1 MMSSGPEKLI
11 PRRLV
16 ETPAAVV
23 DLRQA
28 RANSEKVARYLS
40 EHGLAWRPHV
50 KTHKSRTLGRIQ
62 LEAGARGLTVATLRE
77 AEAMAPLGADLLL
90 AHPPVGV
97 ARRERLAQVLGRAP
111 LSVALD
117 SPEALDTVRYAAT
130 VAGRPVPVLVE
141 IDVGMRRV
149 GLTEPADVVT
159 LAEAASSSELT
170 PFEGILFYPGHIRK
184 PVAEQDAD
192 LQAVGRRLKGVLG
205 RLESAGLSPEVV
217 SGGSTP
223 TLWRSHDI
231 PGVTEIRAGTCI
243 FHDRDTLALGVCDAS
258 EVAYRVETTVVSIA
272 VPGQAV
278 VDAGSKALAR
288 EEFRAGGR
296 GYGIVMEHPE
306 VPVSRVSEEHGV
318 LDLSE
323 SEWRPRVGDR
333 VSVIPN
339 HVCVSVNLQDRLL
352 AEGFDGIGDA
362 DGLQVIPLEGRG
374 RTPLPDP

>member
-1 MMSSGPEKLI
+1 
-11 PRRLV
+11 V

-23 DLRQA
+23 DLGQA
-28 RANSEKVARYLS
+28 RANSEKVVRYLS
-40 EHGLAWRPHV
+40 EHELAWRPHV
-50 KTHKSRTLGRIQ
+50 KTHKSRTLARIQ

-77 AEAMAPLGADLLL
+77 AEAMAPLEADLLL

-97 ARRERLAQVLGRAP
+97 ARRERLTRVLQRTS

-117 SPEALDTVRYAAT
+117 SPEALATVREAA
-130 VAGRPVPVLVE
+130 AAAERPVPVLVE
-141 IDVGMRRV
+141 IDVGMERV
-149 GLTEPADVVT
+149 GLTTSADVVS
-159 LAEAASSSELT
+159 LAEAAVSSGLT
-170 PFEGILFYPGHIRK
+170 PFKGILFYPGHIRK
-184 PVAEQDAD
+184 PAAEQDAD
-192 LQAVGRRLKGVLG
+192 LHAVGRLVEHVLDH
-205 RLESAGLSPEVV
+205 LEDAGLSPEVV

-258 EVAYRVETTVVSIA
+258 EVAYRVETTVVSTA
-272 VPGQAV
+272 VSGQAV

-296 GYGIVMEHPE
+296 GYGIVMEHPQ
-306 VPVSRVSEEHGV
+306 VFVSRVSEEHGV

-323 SEWRPRVGDR
+323 SDWHPRVGDR

-339 HVCVSVNLQDRLL
+339 HVCVSVNLQDHLL
-352 AEGFDGIGDA
+352 TEEANGPDRI
-362 DGLQVIPLEGRG
+362 DGLRVIALEGRG
-374 RTPLPDP
+374 RTPLSNR

>member
-1 MMSSGPEKLI
+1 MMSSVPEKLTA
-11 PRRLV
+11 RHLV

-28 RANSEKVARYLS
+28 RANSEKVVRYLS

-50 KTHKSRTLGRIQ
+50 KTHKSRTLAQIQ
-62 LEAGARGLTVATLRE
+62 LEAGAHGLTVATLRE

-97 ARRERLAQVLGRAP
+97 ARRERLTQVLGRTP

-117 SPEALDTVRYAAT
+117 SPEALDTVRDAAT
-130 VAGRPVPVLVE
+130 VARRSVPVLVE
-141 IDVGMRRV
+141 IDVGMGRV
-149 GLTEPADVVT
+149 GLTDPADVVT

-170 PFEGILFYPGHIRK
+170 PFKGILFYPGHIRK
-184 PVAEQDAD
+184 PAAEQSPE
-192 LQAVGRRLKGVLG
+192 LQAVARRLKGVLE

-306 VPVSRVSEEHGV
+306 VTVSRVSEEHGV

-352 AEGFDGIGDA
+352 AEGLDGT
-362 DGLQVIPLEGRG
+362 DGTNGLRAIPLEGRG
-374 RTPLPDP
+374 RTPLPDS